1 MNTKE
6 DIKQMMIDV
15 RKAHRL
21 IYQFQDRMLQLMKL
35 IANTYDLSNPAG
47 RKRFSNP
54 VSIMRRGSDYP
65 EANLKVY
72 DKWAW
77 DMLYTYEFEYYF
89 GKSIRNNIAG
99 CLSIFQIADNG
110 YYLADGCFREQKQT
124 DDHISKK
131 EIKNYWPSEQ
141 SASYLLFSFECFPES
156 QHRYYF
162 KHPKESVVSLFGG
175 KSDFLFQKH
184 NGNVLI
190 AKRYCIEE
198 FFTRTSIN
206 DILKEFADLV
216 KEYSKFS
223 LIE

>member
-35 IANTYDLSNPAG
+35 IANTYDLSHPAG

-89 GKSIRNNIAG
+89 GKSIRNNLAG

-110 YYLADGCFREQKQT
+110 YYLADGCFREQEQT

-131 EIKNYWPSEQ
+131 EIKIIGHPSNRHLTYCFHLNV
-141 SASYLLFSFECFPES
+141 SLDPSIDTILSILKNPLSLFLAES
-156 QHRYYF
+156 PTSYF
-162 KHPKESVVSLFGG
+162 K
-175 KSDFLFQKH
+175 
-184 NGNVLI
+184 NTM
-190 AKRYCIEE
+190 AMY
-198 FFTRTSIN
+198 
-206 DILKEFADLV
+206 
-216 KEYSKFS
+216 
-223 LIE
+223 